1 MAVHKTVVDRLLNQS
16 ATRSRLKTT
25 LNGKKMR
32 TTVFYDIMI
41 QMTTASNT
49 YSSLLK
55 ERAQRVIGS
64 NRARMGSSCWSGS
77 SGSLVRP
84 CEEGSESTKGPSY

>member
-1 MAVHKTVVDRLLNQS
+1 MTVVDRLLDQS

-41 QMTTASNT
+41 KMTTASNT
-49 YSSLLK
+49 YNSLLK
-55 ERAQRVIGS
+55 EREQRVIGS
-64 NRARMGSSCWSGS
+64 NRARMGSTLSIKS
-77 SGSLVRP
+77 SNL
-84 CEEGSESTKGPSY
+84 YIL